1 MALNQDM
8 SIRRDPILLSYDT
21 WRWLRLLAKSE
32 SSPEDGRI
40 MTADEMAD
48 NLLKQVI
55 KEKWPQL
62 MEFQKETD
70 KREKELIKTLND
82 NRNHVQ

>member
-1 MALNQDM
+1 M

-40 MTADEMAD
+40 MTPDEMAD
-48 NLLKQVI
+48 NLLRQVI
-55 KEKWPQL
+55 KERYPQL
-62 MEFQKETD
+62 IEFQKEID
-70 KREKELIKTLND
+70 KAEKQIIKTLND
-82 NRNHVQ
+82 YPNTHNQ

>member
-1 MALNQDM
+1 M

-21 WRWLRLLAKSE
+21 WRWLRILAKSE

-55 KEKWPQL
+55 KERWPQL
-62 MEFQKETD
+62 MEHAKQVD
-70 KREKELIKTLND
+70 KLEKELIKTLND
-82 NRNHVQ
+82 NSNANK